1 MDYLG
6 FGECKPMRLLPKLIP
21 NPPSVTRT
29 TRFNSSGVPLP
40 PMSTTPLPPP
50 TATET
55 PIVLKRDCTVD
66 VDPKHQ
72 SDRRE
77 WATAHYHSFYN
88 PHCLF
93 ELEIRWLVA
102 TSCILG
108 DLISQWSVRTGTIL
122 GSNQVA
128 FHLVPIPCDP
138 FAEFDALRG
147 NSTAAAATGT
157 VHSPRRSDLHRYELR
172 MHSGETGRSASS
184 GSDQSFEYLPGT
196 HRETVSISSLDVCH
210 FSRLS
215 QLRFHR
221 QRLRQF
227 SK

>member
-6 FGECKPMRLLPKLIP
+6 FGECKPMRLLPQIIDNPVPKPRPPRLAINGNTYPSLTNP
-21 NPPSVTRT
+21 NNSNPQKPS
-29 TRFNSSGVPLP
+29 
-40 PMSTTPLPPP
+40 
-50 TATET
+50 
-55 PIVLKRDCTVD
+55 IILKRDCNVD
-66 VDPKHQ
+66 VDPKHV

-108 DLISQWSVRTGTIL
+108 DLIMQWSQRTGTIL

-147 NSTAAAATGT
+147 T
-157 VHSPRRSDLHRYELR
+157 
-172 MHSGETGRSASS
+172 
-184 GSDQSFEYLPGT
+184 
-196 HRETVSISSLDVCH
+196 ISKNERAD
-210 FSRLS
+210 RKTK
-215 QLRFHR
+215 RFP
-221 QRLRQF
+221 
-227 SK
+227 

>member
-1 MDYLG
+1 MESNDYAEVEFYQTQTYIPSMDYLG
-6 FGECKPMRLLPKLIP
+6 FGECKPMRLLPQFIDNPVTKSRTPRFKMNGSNFPSLSNP
-21 NPPSVTRT
+21 NNSNPQKPS
-29 TRFNSSGVPLP
+29 
-40 PMSTTPLPPP
+40 
-50 TATET
+50 
-55 PIVLKRDCTVD
+55 IILKRDCNVD
-66 VDPKHQ
+66 VDPKHI

-108 DLISQWSVRTGTIL
+108 DLIMQWSQRTGTIL

-147 NSTAAAATGT
+147 KRN
-157 VHSPRRSDLHRYELR
+157 
-172 MHSGETGRSASS
+172 
-184 GSDQSFEYLPGT
+184 
-196 HRETVSISSLDVCH
+196 
-210 FSRLS
+210 RL
-215 QLRFHR
+215 
-221 QRLRQF
+221 
-227 SK
+227 

>member
-1 MDYLG
+1 LESNDYAEVEFYQTQTYIPSMDYLG
-6 FGECKPMRLLPKLIP
+6 FGECKPMRLLPQIIDNPVPKPRPPRLAINGNTYPSLTNP
-21 NPPSVTRT
+21 NNSNPQKPS
-29 TRFNSSGVPLP
+29 
-40 PMSTTPLPPP
+40 
-50 TATET
+50 
-55 PIVLKRDCTVD
+55 IILKRDCNVD
-66 VDPKHQ
+66 VDPKHV

-108 DLISQWSVRTGTIL
+108 DLIMQWSQRTGTIL

-147 NSTAAAATGT
+147 T
-157 VHSPRRSDLHRYELR
+157 
-172 MHSGETGRSASS
+172 
-184 GSDQSFEYLPGT
+184 
-196 HRETVSISSLDVCH
+196 ISKNERAD
-210 FSRLS
+210 RKTK
-215 QLRFHR
+215 RFP
-221 QRLRQF
+221 
-227 SK
+227 

>member
-1 MDYLG
+1 MFNLFWLYSVVRLESNDYAEVEFHQTQTYIPSMDYLG
-6 FGECKPMRLLPKLIP
+6 FGECQPMRLLPKLIDNSTSKSRTP
-21 NPPSVTRT
+21 RFPINGSPFPCLSNTNNTNPQKPS
-29 TRFNSSGVPLP
+29 
-40 PMSTTPLPPP
+40 
-50 TATET
+50 
-55 PIVLKRDCTVD
+55 IVLKRDCNVD
-66 VDPKHQ
+66 VDPKHI

-108 DLISQWSVRTGTIL
+108 DLITQWSQRTGTIL

-147 NSTAAAATGT
+147 RTLMMIIPRT
-157 VHSPRRSDLHRYELR
+157 V
-172 MHSGETGRSASS
+172 
-184 GSDQSFEYLPGT
+184 
-196 HRETVSISSLDVCH
+196 
-210 FSRLS
+210 
-215 QLRFHR
+215 
-221 QRLRQF
+221 
-227 SK
+227 

>member
-6 FGECKPMRLLPKLIP
+6 FGECKPMRLLPKLID
-21 NPPSVTRT
+21 NPQTKTRAPRIT
-29 TRFNSSGVPLP
+29 TNGIHVSSLSNTNHNSK
-40 PMSTTPLPPP
+40 TTS
-50 TATET
+50 
-55 PIVLKRDCTVD
+55 IVLKRDCNVD
-66 VDPKHQ
+66 VDPKHI

-108 DLISQWSVRTGTIL
+108 DLITQWSLRTGTIL

-147 NSTAAAATGT
+147 RVNVS
-157 VHSPRRSDLHRYELR
+157 SDCSLMYKTCYLLGPIYITIDSSCLHDKLANLPKKDQVLRINTFQELI
-172 MHSGETGRSASS
+172 
-184 GSDQSFEYLPGT
+184 LK
-196 HRETVSISSLDVCH
+196 
-210 FSRLS
+210 
-215 QLRFHR
+215 RFV
-221 QRLRQF
+221 
-227 SK
+227 